1 MSLHIKFGANL
12 TPISLQEQK
21 AKIKQLKTQL
31 KSINNEGS
39 SIVDYVL
46 KIKKVVD
53 SLDAIGAHVSI
64 EENVEVIL
72 DGLPE
77 DYCHLITTV
86 LSRTVPYLVDK
97 LEALL
102 MAHEERLEKYKKKN
116 DVALVQANLAHTT
129 LNDGKKPQLESGG
142 RLKVL
147 EKEEVVEG
155 LLEEEDQVGTLEVGH
170 NVSFV
175 GSLVILCGNVTT
187 DLINPFPI
195 QMTTIS
201 NPLLLHHLSITLVHS
216 KLNLEHT

>member
-53 SLDAIGAHVSI
+53 SLDAVGAHVSI

-97 LEALL
+97 LEPLL
-102 MAHEERLEKYKKKN
+102 MAHEERLEKYKKKKMMWPSCKQI
-116 DVALVQANLAHTT
+116 LHT
-129 LNDGKKPQLESGG
+129 
-142 RLKVL
+142 
-147 EKEEVVEG
+147 
-155 LLEEEDQVGTLEVGH
+155 LL
-170 NVSFV
+170 
-175 GSLVILCGNVTT
+175 
-187 DLINPFPI
+187 
-195 QMTTIS
+195 
-201 NPLLLHHLSITLVHS
+201 
-216 KLNLEHT
+216 